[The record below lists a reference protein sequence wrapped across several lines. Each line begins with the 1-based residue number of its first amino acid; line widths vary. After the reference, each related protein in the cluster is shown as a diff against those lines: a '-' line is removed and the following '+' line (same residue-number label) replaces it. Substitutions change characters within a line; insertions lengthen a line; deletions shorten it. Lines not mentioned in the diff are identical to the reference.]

1 MNTMQRCK
9 KKAGIAVL
17 IAYKVNFKARNNTRD
32 RGAFQMIKGWILKE
46 DMTFLYLFDPNRTS
60 SKYIKQ
66 I

>member
-32 RGAFQMIKGWILKE
+32 RGAFQMIKG
-46 DMTFLYLFDPNRTS
+46 
-60 SKYIKQ
+60 
-66 I
+66 